1 LAEALTD
8 RTPDYES
15 EGGTAA
21 TSRDPD
27 AFLRTLVKR
36 FARVETAESVNRQK
50 GLEDLRFKAGDQWP
64 EAIRAS
70 RTLDKRPCLTINKM
84 PTFVHQITND
94 QRQNRPA
101 ISVSPVGDKS
111 DPETAKMLKGLIKQ
125 IERSSNAD
133 VAYDTGFDSAVSIG
147 WGYWRIF
154 TDYEN
159 DKTFNQVIKIGRIRN
174 TFRVYLDPD
183 SQEPDGSD
191 AEWGF
196 ITDMIPRSEFR
207 QSYPDADEI
216 QWDESGLGDDYA
228 LWHSQTHIRIAE
240 YYCYEHEV
248 RTLVALENGHIGY
261 KDELAPQLKLQIRAN
276 PKLIK
281 QEREVRAKKVRWYK
295 VTAKEILE
303 EADWPGKWIP
313 IVKVIG
319 DEVDIEGKPVLKGL
333 IRDAKDPQ
341 RMYNFWCTSETELI
355 ALAPKAPWIMEEGQV
370 EGHEKRWQDA
380 NNKSLPYL
388 LYKGVNIAGKPAP
401 PPQRQQFS
409 GPPAGVVNA
418 KLGAAQDMQAVTGV
432 RFDATLQ
439 ERLYDESGK
448 ALREL
453 KRVGELGNFHYID
466 NLARSLRFTGKILI
480 DLIPKI
486 YDTDR
491 VLTILREDNSEERVR
506 ISPGLPSAFAQE
518 QNEEG
523 RVERLFN
530 PKLGEYD
537 VAVTIGPSFAT
548 KRAEAADSML
558 AFMGAVPQSG
568 PIIGD
573 LIAKNMD
580 WPGAEEIAARLATLL
595 PPGLQDKSLDQLPP
609 EAKGIVASLMQQ
621 TQQLQAERDQAVQL
635 LGDKNQD
642 RAVDVEKI
650 NKDFAA
656 KMADVVVRLEM
667 KIAELDLKE
676 HETARGNDEDVQ
688 AGVALEKIT
697 KEFEA
702 KLIKILSD
710 AEDRQAQREME
721 LAIAAMS
728 RNDNGEERQESGR
741 MRRQG
746 DLSEVRS
753 GLVELENKTTAKLA
767 KISDALE
774 EISNTDFVFE
784 RDPVTK
790 RIAKATRAR
799 RLQ

>member
-1 LAEALTD
+1 
-8 RTPDYES
+8 
-15 EGGTAA
+15 
-21 TSRDPD
+21 
-27 AFLRTLVKR
+27 
-36 FARVETAESVNRQK
+36 
-50 GLEDLRFKAGDQWP
+50 
-64 EAIRAS
+64 
-70 RTLDKRPCLTINKM
+70 
-84 PTFVHQITND
+84 
-94 QRQNRPA
+94 
-101 ISVSPVGDKS
+101 
-111 DPETAKMLKGLIKQ
+111 
-125 IERSSNAD
+125 
-133 VAYDTGFDSAVSIG
+133 
-147 WGYWRIF
+147 
-154 TDYEN
+154 
-159 DKTFNQVIKIGRIRN
+159 
-174 TFRVYLDPD
+174 
-183 SQEPDGSD
+183 
-191 AEWGF
+191 
-196 ITDMIPRSEFR
+196 
-207 QSYPDADEI
+207 
-216 QWDESGLGDDYA
+216 
-228 LWHSQTHIRIAE
+228 
-240 YYCYEHEV
+240 
-248 RTLVALENGHIGY
+248 
-261 KDELAPQLKLQIRAN
+261 
-276 PKLIK
+276 
-281 QEREVRAKKVRWYK
+281 
-295 VTAKEILE
+295 
-303 EADWPGKWIP
+303 
-313 IVKVIG
+313 
-319 DEVDIEGKPVLKGL
+319 
-333 IRDAKDPQ
+333 
-341 RMYNFWCTSETELI
+341 MYNFWCTSETELI

-568 PIIGD
+568 PVIGD

-580 WPGAEEIAARLATLL
+580 WPGAEEIAARLATML
-595 PPGLQDKSLDQLPP
+595 PPALQDKSLDQLPP
-609 EAKGIVASLMQQ
+609 EAKGIVSSLMTQV
-621 TQQLQAERDQAVQL
+621 QQLQTERDQAVQL
-635 LGDKNQD
+635 LGDKDKD
-642 RAVDVEKI
+642 RAIDVEKI

-656 KMADVVVRLEM
+656 KMADIVAGLEM